1 MAHWKGPVGSSRH
14 IRVSCEAKAVLQ
26 VDYLE
31 GARQISFRVLGV
43 VETEHSD
50 QSEPGISSYSYS
62 FLGCCGFCDIVSY
75 LIKSFSQTCC

>member
-1 MAHWKGPVGSSRH
+1 VAHWKGPVGSSRH

-31 GARQISFRVLGV
+31 GARQIGFRVLGV

-50 QSEPGISSYSYS
+50 QFRTVPAGERDDKTLTKSL
-62 FLGCCGFCDIVSY
+62 LGAVRLGRR
-75 LIKSFSQTCC
+75 L